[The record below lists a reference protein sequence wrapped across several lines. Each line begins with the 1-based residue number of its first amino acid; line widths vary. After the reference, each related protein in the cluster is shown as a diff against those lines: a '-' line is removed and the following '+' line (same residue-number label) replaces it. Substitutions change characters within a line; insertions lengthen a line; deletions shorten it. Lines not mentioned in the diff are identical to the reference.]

1 MTVVSTLP
9 VLQALA
15 VAADGADRAERQY
28 RQETAQH
35 IAALEQERAF
45 AYRRL
50 GLMRELADAIASA
63 DAEESAL
70 SIAAA
75 TLRGKLGWSSESE
88 ARSEVLERFA
98 PVAQAL
104 FRSLT
109 SEDEPVPSAQ
119 EALADFERWY
129 ADSRRTPF
137 WVLFDHYVQQTPL
150 VDF

>member
-9 VLQALA
+9 VLQALVA
-15 VAADGADRAERQY
+15 AADGADRAERQY
-28 RQETAQH
+28 RQEAAQR
-35 IAALEQERAF
+35 IAGLEQERTF

-50 GLMRELADAIASA
+50 GLMRELVDAIAGA

-98 PVAQAL
+98 PVTQAL

-109 SEDEPVPSAQ
+109 SEDDPAPSPQ
-119 EALADFERWY
+119 DVLADFERWY
-129 ADSRRTPF
+129 ADSRRSPF
-137 WVLFDHYVQQTPL
+137 WILFERYVQQTPL